1 MGFTYTDLYTVSALP
16 ESIIGFWQQHLPTY
30 KLWPSKGT
38 WCHLT
43 IVTLRGRVLDGHLG
57 SSRGEVFHII
67 WGLLQGYGW
76 LKEVGG
82 HGNCIKE
89 PANVTSSVVR
99 MHKASTAPVAWQLVD
114 WSLGAEA
121 DGPLYRRPLCCLHIN
136 LMDGQRSFSQWWR
149 PFTEYSI
156 FPKVS

>member
-1 MGFTYTDLYTVSALP
+1 MGFTYTDLYTVSDLP

-30 KLWPSKGT
+30 KLWPSEGS

-43 IVTLRGRVLDGHLG
+43 IVTLWGRVLDGHLG

-67 WGLLQGYGW
+67 WGLLQGYGC

-89 PANVTSSVVR
+89 PANVMSCGQDAQGIFCTSGV
-99 MHKASTAPVAWQLVD
+99 TAGLT
-114 WSLGAEA
+114 SLGAEA

-136 LMDGQRSFSQWWR
+136 LTDGQRPFSQWWR

>member
-1 MGFTYTDLYTVSALP
+1 MGFTYRDFYTVNIARKHTQ
-16 ESIIGFWQQHLPTY
+16 F
-30 KLWPSKGT
+30 
-38 WCHLT
+38 LT
-43 IVTLRGRVLDGHLG
+43 TASTHIKTLAPRGNLIQSDYSNLGGSVLEGPLG

-89 PANVTSSVVR
+89 PANVMSCGQDAQGIFCTSGV
-99 MHKASTAPVAWQLVD
+99 TAGLT
-114 WSLGAEA
+114 SLGAEA

-136 LMDGQRSFSQWWR
+136 LTDGQRPFSQWWR